1 MKEEHFIDNWHRSI
15 VLALLVLF
23 AGQVIWLIHS
33 QSLAYDEPAHTMSG
47 ALYIKMGYFQGGWD
61 TPPLGQ
67 LIVGFPYGIGL
78 CHYDPVT
85 AQPPYAG
92 RYMSL
97 ALGLLLIMGIYLFS
111 SYLFGPRAALFS
123 LAMSSLSPN
132 IIAYSSVSTTD
143 MSVSTLPFF
152 AVPCIV
158 WGQKRGWLAFFLAG
172 VSLGFGLAAK
182 YSALLACA
190 VVPWLVFFP
199 RPQGWKD
206 LRQRLLQFLLI
217 TIAAWL
223 AFSATFLFEG
233 CFTTKTDIKNSAIVS
248 FVAPILPTHA
258 AKGLDNQFGFAKG
271 GRVTYLLGHWSSEG
285 FSYYYPAII
294 AMKTPLGTLLLLLI
308 LVYWA
313 VTGKERLIPA
323 LWYPPLAYLFII
335 TIFNKEQ
342 TGLRHIL
349 IAYPF
354 VFVALGV
361 FAKNKR
367 VAIFALLVNTAVC
380 LASFPF
386 HLSYVNFIGS
396 GLAQLSESGPF
407 ISAGPDV
414 DWGQDE
420 NYVLEYLSNL
430 KTNEDIWVNPRPRH
444 VPRLGYVATNAETM
458 YRPSRFLE
466 QGGYDWLTPLKP
478 KVRFGGWL
486 IYHVKAADYVQLASK
501 EVARWSYQEL
511 LLRLLYW
518 QKRWS
523 EVKLLTGKLEK
534 LHPQAIAWRARIEL
548 LMGRAED
555 SLKSFNELEKIKG
568 PTVGMAASWHELA
581 KALQEERW
589 ARSLRLAYMLD
600 QDFTQEL
607 RKELAKKLEQSESE
621 DVLVA
626 RTMAALEDGQPAEAY
641 QYILELEKMKALPP
655 SIAGLALS
663 CRAYVEMGKRNS
675 LEAEVNAGYHLIQ
688 IGMGDKGFEHTVR
701 LHRKDPHNFEII
713 RVMNIFHLSRKVG
726 LLSYDTGGK
735 LLFDYASPKSGQ
747 WIKARSSSS
756 R

>member
-15 VLALLVLF
+15 VLALLFLF
-23 AGQVIWLIHS
+23 AGQVIWLIGS

-67 LIVGFPYGIGL
+67 LIVGLPYGLGL
-78 CHYDPVT
+78 SHYDPVT
-85 AQPPYAG
+85 AEPPYAG

-97 ALGLLLIMGIYLFS
+97 ILGILLIMGIYPFS
-111 SYLFGPRAALFS
+111 LYLFGRRAALFS
-123 LAMSSLSPN
+123 LAMASLSPN
-132 IIAYSSVSTTD
+132 ILAYSSVSTTD
-143 MSVSTLPFF
+143 MSVTALPFF

-158 WGQKRGWLAFFLAG
+158 WGEKKGWLAYFLAG
-172 VSLGFGLAAK
+172 ISLGFGLAAK

-190 VVPWLVFFP
+190 VVPWLVFYP
-199 RPQGWKD
+199 RPEGWKG
-206 LRQRLLQFLLI
+206 LRKRLLQFLLI
-217 TIAAWL
+217 TVAAWF

-233 CFTTKTDIKNSAIVS
+233 CFTAKDDIKNSTIVS
-248 FVAPILPTHA
+248 IVAPILPTHA

-271 GRVTYLLGHWSSEG
+271 GRVTYLLGQWSSEG

-294 AMKTPLGTLLLLLI
+294 AMKTPLGTILLFLLM
-308 LVYWA
+308 VYWA
-313 VTGKERLIPA
+313 VTGKEKVIPA
-323 LWYPPLAYLFII
+323 LWYPPLAYLLII

-354 VFVALGV
+354 IFVALG
-361 FAKNKR
+361 FLAKQKR
-367 VAIFALLVNTAVC
+367 LALFVLLLNTITCLV
-380 LASFPF
+380 SFPF
-386 HLSYVNFIGS
+386 HLSYVNTIGS
-396 GLAQLSESGPF
+396 SLAQLTESGPF

-420 NYVLEYLSNL
+420 NYVLDYLSSL
-430 KTNEDIWVNPRPRH
+430 KANDNIWVNPRPRH

-478 KVRFGGWL
+478 KARFGGWL
-486 IYHVKAADYVQLASK
+486 IYHVEAADYVQLASK

-511 LLRLLYW
+511 LLRVLYW
-518 QKRWS
+518 QKRWP
-523 EVKLLTGKLEK
+523 EVLLLSQKLEK

-548 LMGRAED
+548 LMGKPD
-555 SLKSFNELEKIKG
+555 KSLKSFSELEKIKG

-581 KALQEERW
+581 KALADERW

-600 QDFTQEL
+600 QEFTQKL
-607 RKELAKKLEQSESE
+607 RKELAKKLEQNESE

-626 RTMAALEDGQPAEAY
+626 RTMAAIEDGQPDKAY
-641 QYILELEKMKALPP
+641 HYILKLEKMKRLPP

-663 CRAYVEMGKRNS
+663 CRAYVEMGRRKS

-688 IGMGDKGFEHTVR
+688 IGMGDKGFEHTVS
-701 LHRKDPHNFEII
+701 LHRKDPHNFEVI

-747 WIKARSSSS
+747 WIKGRPSSG